1 MGIGQG
7 STAAPPS
14 FTSQSTLMMNAYK
27 TLGHGAEM
35 ISAWTGDLL
44 KLAALLNVDD
54 SDLLHSFKEEM
65 SDDAFLEPVQEANDD
80 WGGIVKAT
88 GGSLKAESSKM
99 FLVLNVL

>member
-1 MGIGQG
+1 MMLTVIQKMSWHLRTTFGQSETSFGGTTADPSMGIGQG

-35 ISAWTGDLL
+35 ISAWTGDLF
-44 KLAALLNVDD
+44 KLAALLHVDD

-65 SDDAFLEPVQEANDD
+65 SDDAFL
-80 WGGIVKAT
+80 
-88 GGSLKAESSKM
+88 
-99 FLVLNVL
+99 